1 MALTGGSMTH
11 RFQVVWGSPQDD
23 PGVQFKA
30 LIQQPV
36 ELKPIRIGTLWH
48 VPVITGWEVQNKF
61 TWKSY
66 SGQFDIEALGGYE
79 QRYMLTSRP
88 FEDADFETDGGAIIY
103 VEVGEEVG
111 WGAGTEYE
119 GTVPPL
125 ESNWTEDDMAIWV
138 VKQLW
143 FIASI
148 KQDHEVPETQAGYY
162 PPAGTTLVDITYHW
176 RNVSVADFEKLKAR
190 M

>member
-1 MALTGGSMTH
+1 MSHRLTA
-11 RFQVVWGSPQDD
+11 VWYGNQDD

-30 LIQQPV
+30 IYQTPV
-36 ELKPIRIGTLWH
+36 DLKPIRVGNSWR

-61 TWKSY
+61 NWKSY

-79 QRYMLTSRP
+79 QRYMLATRP
-88 FEDADFETDGGAIIY
+88 YEDASFTSDGESFIFA
-103 VEVGEEVG
+103 EVGEEVG

-119 GTVPPL
+119 GQVPPL

-138 VKQLW
+138 VRHLW

-162 PPAGTTLVDITYHW
+162 PPNGQTIVDITYHW
-176 RNVSVADFEKLKAR
+176 RTIAVTDFEKLKAR